1 MTRGPLGTQL
11 ITETHSLTYGHVVLS
26 LPRLQSGQRAGVQQ
40 QPVVFLCHKLQWK
53 MAIKAR
59 PYGGKPGIAVAK
71 ETKSGLLTV
80 WPIKLWGAVA
90 PVAAWRRERVRK
102 IQVEHGGKKQ
112 SLSFIHLF
120 FSFFFHFC
128 ARWNLLDLCAWRVL
142 LGRKRD
148 ILVDSHRQR
157 VFVQGHAEKKR
168 LINQLFALAVKP
180 LNIQLYFKSISYE
193 HNITPAYSL
202 SITAARAQPSGD
214 CYGSAHHI
222 SFVRR

>member
-1 MTRGPLGTQL
+1 MKDGYQSTALWGETRHSRCQGNEVWSADSLAHQAVGGSGTCSSVKKG
-11 ITETHSLTYGHVVLS
+11 ESEEN
-26 LPRLQSGQRAGVQQ
+26 
-40 QPVVFLCHKLQWK
+40 
-53 MAIKAR
+53 
-59 PYGGKPGIAVAK
+59 PGRTRRK
-71 ETKSGLLTV
+71 ETITV
-80 WPIKLWGAVA
+80 I
-90 PVAAWRRERVRK
+90 
-102 IQVEHGGKKQ
+102 H
-112 SLSFIHLF
+112 SSFF
-120 FSFFFHFC
+120 FFFFHFC

-142 LGRKRD
+142 LGRERD

-157 VFVQGHAEKKR
+157 VFVQGHAEKKQ
-168 LINQLFALAVKP
+168 LINQLFALAMKP